1 VVMLFRRFR
10 AAKILSERD
19 EAERSWCAQRP
30 GERPPPPRESQAHQA
45 GMHIG
50 TPARQPG
57 SRVRP
62 DDVLNRYQAK
72 QAGLG
77 RTLLAA
83 YTGTHDRRI

>member
-1 VVMLFRRFR
+1 VVMLFRGSR
-10 AAKILSERD
+10 AAKILSEVD

-30 GERPPPPRESQAHQA
+30 GERPTPPRKSQAHQT
-45 GMHIG
+45 GMHVC

-57 SRVRP
+57 LRVGP
-62 DDVLNRYQAK
+62 DNIPNRYQAK

-83 YTGTHDRRI
+83 YTGTHHRHI